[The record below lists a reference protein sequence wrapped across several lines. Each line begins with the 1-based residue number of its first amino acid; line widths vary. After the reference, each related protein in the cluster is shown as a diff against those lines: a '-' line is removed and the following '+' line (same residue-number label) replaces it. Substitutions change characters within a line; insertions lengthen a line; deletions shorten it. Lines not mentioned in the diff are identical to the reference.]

1 MFRNYFKIFVFSLFA
16 LALLALSCKTKKT
29 IVSPI
34 EKTAFYTLKLN
45 RDTVKKETT
54 FSVVSV
60 QIADAKLKYR
70 IDEKQTKNP
79 NFLRIEITDKNK
91 NIITAITEHPLFK
104 RFDLYSESGEIESKS
119 ISLQQGES
127 TFRVPY
133 FSDYKKIKIIETI
146 NFIQSKQIIITNEK

>member
-1 MFRNYFKIFVFSLFA
+1 MFQYYLKIYVIAFLVPVF
-16 LALLALSCKTKKT
+16 ALSCKTKKAVT
-29 IVSPI
+29 NPI

-60 QIADAKLKYR
+60 QITDTKLNYR
-70 IDEKQTKNP
+70 IDEKNAKNP
-79 NFLRIEITDKNK
+79 YFLKIEIVDKNK

-119 ISLQQGES
+119 ISLHQAEL

-146 NFIQSKQIIITNEK
+146 NFIQLKQIIIANEK